1 MASAPIL
8 PQTQS
13 VTPRRI
19 LVAYLLWFF
28 LGIFGAHRFYLRHTR
43 WGVVYLLTLGLAGI
57 GLLSD
62 LFRIPSHVRSFNR
75 TLAQGRTPTPLFT
88 PEQGKALLIGFGMI
102 LVAACLIALIWMG
115 TYLPGFLGEAFS
127 VFAGLMWTPIVLDIT
142 IFLFGFILILWLNI
156 FIRARDGDEFV
167 YLEQVDGPD
176 VPDDLPTE
184 ARSAVFKDRP
194 DPQGLEPSL
203 AAIEGALQLDDP
215 AAAIDLLLA
224 LPPGQ
229 VDEPEV
235 LALRIRL
242 SRKQGHHEKAAEL
255 LDSLCLKSPQH
266 PLCSKEAPES

>member
-1 MASAPIL
+1 
-8 PQTQS
+8 
-13 VTPRRI
+13 
-19 LVAYLLWFF
+19 
-28 LGIFGAHRFYLRHTR
+28 
-43 WGVVYLLTLGLAGI
+43 
-57 GLLSD
+57 
-62 LFRIPSHVRSFNR
+62 
-75 TLAQGRTPTPLFT
+75 
-88 PEQGKALLIGFGMI
+88 MI

-127 VFAGLMWTPIVLDIT
+127 VFAGLMWTPIVLDIS
-142 IFLFGFILILWLNI
+142 IFLFGFILVLWLNM

-194 DPQGLEPSL
+194 EPQGLEPSL